1 MNLRLQWANAHQLTD
16 HLWVGGEL
24 DQADRERAHLQLN
37 ELTAA
42 SGIDTIIDCRFEAN
56 DMDWV
61 TEAAPQLEYL
71 HLGVEDAGYWM
82 PDDWFDEGTE
92 FALDQVGRGHTV
104 LAHCQAGINR
114 GPSMAFA
121 VLIAQ
126 GWDAIE
132 ALDHIR
138 AVRPIAQIGYAEDAI
153 LWTVLKAGGSAA
165 EAKEQMNRVR
175 RWRSSAGLP
184 RRSQGRYDEP
194 R

>member
-1 MNLRLQWANAHQLTD
+1 MNQQLRWANAHQLTD
-16 HLWVGGEL
+16 QLWVGGEL
-24 DQADRERAHLQLN
+24 DQTNRECAQLQLD
-37 ELTAA
+37 ELTVT
-42 SGIDTIIDCRFEAN
+42 SGIDTIIDCRYEAN

-61 TEAAPQLEYL
+61 TEAAPQVEYL
-71 HLGVEDAGYWM
+71 HLGVEDSGYWM
-82 PDDWFDEGTE
+82 PDEWFDEGTE
-92 FALDQVGRGHTV
+92 FALDQIARDHTV

-126 GWDAIE
+126 GWDAID

-138 AVRPIAQIGYAEDAI
+138 SVRQVAQIGYAEDAI
-153 LWTVLKAGGSAA
+153 LWTTLKAGASAA
-165 EAKEQMNRVR
+165 DAKEQMNRVR
-175 RWRSSAGLP
+175 RWRSAAGLP